1 MFELKNI
8 KFKDIL
14 DIPYLKINK
23 GKVTVITGPSG
34 SGKSTLLKMLN
45 KMQSPTSGEIYYKG
59 ENIKKINP
67 IMLRREI
74 PMLGQDVIRY
84 QKTVRDNLLIGLK
97 FQNISSVDDEIL
109 KETLNK
115 VRLDIDLD
123 SNIEKLSG
131 GEMQRVA
138 IARLI
143 LLNKD
148 TYLLDEPTSALDS
161 VTEDIVIKNF
171 IENFKG
177 KTIIYVTHSE
187 KIAQKYADKL
197 IELIGG
203 KINEPGSN

>member
-14 DIPYLKINK
+14 DIPYLKINE

-84 QKTVRDNLLIGLK
+84 QNTVRDNLLIGLK
-97 FQNISSVDDEIL
+97 FQNKSSVDDEIL

-115 VRLDIDLD
+115 VRLGIDLD

-143 LLNKD
+143 LLDKD

-187 KIAQKYADKL
+187 KIAQKYANKL

>member
-14 DIPYLKINK
+14 DIPYLKINE

-67 IMLRREI
+67 IMLRREV

-84 QKTVRDNLLIGLK
+84 QKTVRDNLLIALK
-97 FQNISSVDDEIL
+97 FQNKSSVDDEIL

-171 IENFKG
+171 IDNFKG

-203 KINEPGSN
+203 KVNEPGSN

>member
-14 DIPYLKINK
+14 DIPYLKINE

-84 QKTVRDNLLIGLK
+84 QNTVRDNLLIGLK
-97 FQNISSVDDEIL
+97 FQNKSSVDDKIL
-109 KETLNK
+109 KEVLKK

-123 SNIEKLSG
+123 TNIEKLSG

-143 LLNKD
+143 LLD
-148 TYLLDEPTSALDS
+148 RDIYLLDEPTSALDS
-161 VTEDIVIKNF
+161 ETEDIVIGNF
-171 IENFKG
+171 IENFRG
-177 KTIIYVTHSE
+177 NTIIYVTHSE
-187 KIAQKYADKL
+187 KLAQKYADEI
-197 IELIGG
+197 IEIIGG
-203 KINEPGSN
+203 KLNERRSN

>member
-148 TYLLDEPTSALDS
+148 IYLLDEPTSALDY

>member
-14 DIPYLKINK
+14 DIPYLKINE

-97 FQNISSVDDEIL
+97 FQNKSSVDDEIL

-203 KINEPGSN
+203 KVNEPGSN

>member
-14 DIPYLKINK
+14 DIPYLKINE

-84 QKTVRDNLLIGLK
+84 QNTVRDNLLIGLK
-97 FQNISSVDDEIL
+97 FQNKSSVDDKIL

-115 VRLDIDLD
+115 VRLSIDLD

-143 LLNKD
+143 LLDKD

-161 VTEDIVIKNF
+161 ATEDIVIKNF

-187 KIAQKYADKL
+187 KIAQKYANKL